1 MPHHI
6 SLKGIVSSGWWRVT
20 TQYKGLFERSPCNYI
35 VHGWLYAGPLM
46 HNESGMLL
54 VCCNTSVGLRSYL
67 SAGNR
72 GTRIFV
78 HDFMVTCLL
87 KKRIVHNLY
96 NMCPWR
102 DVLDLRGLVG
112 SSIRFTQSYQA
123 WHAPFL
129 YWNYKVIRF
138 VAEVWADSAF
148 TSVCTL
154 HLFRRGPASCLI
166 YKNICTYLKIGCQL
180 MSLPVFHHDQCLLIT
195 QTEILCLTT
204 ATLRETCPAKLFAI
218 KV

>member
-78 HDFMVTCLL
+78 YYFMVTCLL
-87 KKRIVHNLY
+87 KKRIVHEIQHVS
-96 NMCPWR
+96 MTWCPGPTWAGWFF
-102 DVLDLRGLVG
+102 DKVHTILSSLTCPFFILKLQSNKICGRGLGWLGFYVDMYV
-112 SSIRFTQSYQA
+112 TLVQA
-123 WHAPFL
+123 GAG
-129 YWNYKVIRF
+129 K
-138 VAEVWADSAF
+138 
-148 TSVCTL
+148 
-154 HLFRRGPASCLI
+154 
-166 YKNICTYLKIGCQL
+166 
-180 MSLPVFHHDQCLLIT
+180 LPNL
-195 QTEILCLTT
+195 
-204 ATLRETCPAKLFAI
+204 
-218 KV
+218 